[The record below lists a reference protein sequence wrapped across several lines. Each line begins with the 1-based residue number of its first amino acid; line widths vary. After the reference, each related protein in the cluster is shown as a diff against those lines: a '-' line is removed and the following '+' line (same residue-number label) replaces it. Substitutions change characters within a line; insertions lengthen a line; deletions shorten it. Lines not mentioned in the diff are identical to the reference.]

1 VASICKELRSR
12 WLRGRIYSNVGS
24 VVIAVNPF
32 KNIFEEREDGSKA
45 SIYSDE
51 VAEQYFDGTLSL
63 ALEPHVFGVASNA
76 YRSLLITKRPQ
87 CIVISGDSGAGKT
100 ETAKQVMHYLAV
112 VSTIHERESSS
123 RASFSSSSSASSAG
137 GMMMMGGGG
146 AGGGNPMIARA
157 RKNSLA
163 AAMALSTR
171 RMSSAVSP
179 DAAAAAVKALSSPMA
194 SRATSVVTQLLESNV
209 ILETFGNAET
219 VRGCVRA
226 CVRASVHRCACGR
239 LLQ

>member
-1 VASICKELRSR
+1 MASICKELRSR

-137 GMMMMGGGG
+137 GGG

-226 CVRASVHRCACGR
+226 CVRASVHRCA
-239 LLQ
+239 LVDFSSDDK